1 MTYIKQN
8 FIDGEVLEAEQLNK
22 IEEQI
27 IANENA
33 LNERAMIGHG
43 HMSYQIKYPT
53 LSDNQKNQ
61 IQSLIGDYINAS
73 INNGIFIYNYNATR
87 NSYANTRCWME
98 TESRFALCC
107 NTFIEMVWMGRSVN
121 DFVGKNASTYSNEI
135 TKCFDWGYYFNF
147 EKRKKLAGVAY
158 RTDVNDPLKVTNF
171 SKVVLPRGA
180 NEDNKFK
187 FAYSVNTRWAEKSDM
202 PYNQRFMA
210 FLGAASCAEELYK
223 MGCEIPFSELDV
235 GDIIFTKP
243 LGESSDELYDFN
255 NSLSFRNIS
264 HVAIICDKLDDGTLF
279 IAECTDSY
287 NANNPVNKVSVSY
300 SSVYDKLQA
309 ERLLGNVVMCARH
322 PSAWGKSN
330 MNNVTKIDYVLMAFQ
345 DGYEN
350 NPIPVNV
357 DTNGMMIPTVVK
369 KDKFY
374 IYNSEIGTAIADT
387 TAKSF
392 DSEYFIDIK
401 TNKPR

>member
-22 IEEQI
+22 IEDQI

-33 LNERAMIGHG
+33 LNERAMIGHD
-43 HMSYQIKYPT
+43 HISYQIKYPT
-53 LSDNQKNQ
+53 LDDNQKDQ
-61 IQSLIGDYINAS
+61 IKSLIYDYISAS
-73 INNGIFIYNYNATR
+73 NNNDIFIYNYNATR
-87 NSYANTRCWME
+87 NSYANTRCYME
-98 TESRFALCC
+98 TESKFALCC

-121 DFVGKNASTYSNEI
+121 DFLGKTGVYSNQI

-147 EKRKKLAGVAY
+147 EKRKKLAGIAY
-158 RTDVNDPLKVTNF
+158 RDDASDPLKVTDF
-171 SKVVLPRGA
+171 SKVVLPRDASEA
-180 NEDNKFK
+180 NNYK
-187 FAYSVNTRWAEKSDM
+187 FAYSVNTRWSETSDM
-202 PYNQRFMA
+202 KYKQRFMS

-255 NSLSFRNIS
+255 NSLTFRKIS
-264 HVAIICDKLDDGTLF
+264 HVAIICDKLDDGTLVV
-279 IAECTDSY
+279 AECTDSY
-287 NANNPVNKVSVSY
+287 NANNPVNEVSVS
-300 SSVYDKLQA
+300 SQHVYHKLQA

-322 PSAWGKSN
+322 PAAWGKSN
-330 MNNVTKIDYVLMAFQ
+330 MSNVTKIDYVLMAFQ

-357 DTNGMMIPTVVK
+357 DTNGTMIPTVVK

-374 IYNSEIGTAIADT
+374 IYNSEIGTAIDDA
-387 TAKSF
+387 TATSF
-392 DSEYFIDIK
+392 DDIYFKDLK
-401 TNKPR
+401 LNKPR